1 VLEQTVQRIEQP
13 PAFHQQSL
21 DSALYIGVALREQ
34 CRLSH
39 AWCIGE
45 SSATKKLLHPNQ
57 HKPHRKGETNMP
69 LAFIIGT
76 AGSGKSLF
84 TAAFSEWLK
93 TSKQDVAVVNL
104 DPGALK
110 LPYSPD
116 VDVRNYVDIGDLME
130 KYGLGPN
137 GALIMAAD
145 LIADEIDNI
154 TVDIEAANADVV
166 LVDTPGQMELF
177 AFRASGP
184 YIVNELTRE
193 PKAIVYL
200 FDAVFS
206 INPLNYV
213 SNMFLS
219 AAVYNRFFQPQMHL
233 LSKCDLLPEKEVETI
248 TDWAANP
255 RALEDSIE
263 QKLKGTKRL
272 FSINMMHAIN
282 QLGIK
287 FLLIP
292 VSAKTNQGL
301 TNFNTVLE
309 RILTGGEKY
318 TY

>member
-1 VLEQTVQRIEQP
+1 
-13 PAFHQQSL
+13 
-21 DSALYIGVALREQ
+21 
-34 CRLSH
+34 
-39 AWCIGE
+39 
-45 SSATKKLLHPNQ
+45 
-57 HKPHRKGETNMP
+57 MP
-69 LAFIIGT
+69 IAFIIGT

-84 TAAFSEWLK
+84 TAALSEWLK
-93 TSKQDVAVVNL
+93 VSKQDVAVVNL

-145 LIADEIDNI
+145 LIADEIENI
-154 TVDIEAANADVV
+154 TKDIEAANADVV

-233 LSKCDLLPEKEVETI
+233 LSKCDLIPEKEVKTI
-248 TDWAANP
+248 IDWSVNP

-263 QKLKGTKRL
+263 QKLEGTKRL
-272 FSINMMHAIN
+272 FSRNMMHAIS

-301 TNFNTVLE
+301 VNFNAALE
-309 RILTGGEKY
+309 RILAGGEEY